1 METLV
6 DATTLSTMGLVET
19 RERLGT
25 IWRAYRTMRRIV
37 RNEKPDLVI
46 LIDFAEFNM
55 ALAGVAHR
63 AGVPVLYYIS
73 PQVWAWRRRRVQ
85 KIARRVSR
93 LAVVF
98 PFEVPLYAGTGVRAD
113 FVGHPLLDQVRV
125 TRDRAATFAAHGLDP
140 AKRLVAL
147 LPGSRS
153 KEMQLLLPPMAEA
166 AARLAARG
174 DCQCTL
180 ALADTL
186 SDADIAVSMR
196 GAALPFPVVR
206 GDTYNLVH
214 ASDAVIVASGTA
226 TLETA
231 LLERPMVIAYRTAPL
246 TYALARRLVSV
257 PFIGMP
263 NLIAG
268 RAIVPELAAG
278 GRDRRSHVH
287 RGRPLPRRPR
297 LRSGDVDGARGA
309 ALDSSA
315 GAAPPNG
322 PPRSPRRCSRERAV
336 RVRDD
341 RCPRPRLRCDVSP
354 PAALSAALRLAVVRE
369 RDAHDAP
376 LQRDDRPPAAA
387 GRARLRRHLRR
398 PQVERAP
405 LSAGGDRAH
414 FPVSRGHELR
424 AELPDGAGRRNASS
438 ATCATR

>member
-1 METLV
+1 MHGADLV
-6 DATTLSTMGLVET
+6 AALRARLPGVRVRGIGGARLRASGMDTIIDAATLSTMGLVEA

-25 IWRAYRTMRRIV
+25 LWRAYRAMRRIV
-37 RNEKPDLVI
+37 RDEKPDLLI

-73 PQVWAWRRRRVQ
+73 PQVWAWRRGRVR

-98 PFEVPLYAGTGVRAD
+98 PFEVPLYAGTGVRTD

-125 TRDRAATFAAHGLDP
+125 TRDRAATFAAHRLDP
-140 AKRLVAL
+140 GKRLVAL

-166 AARLAARG
+166 AGRLAARG
-174 DCQCTL
+174 DCQCAL

-186 SDADIAVSMR
+186 SETDIAVSMR

-231 LLERPMVIAYRTAPL
+231 LLERPMVIVYRTAPL

-268 RAIVPELAAG
+268 RAVVPELLQADATADRMVAEVARYLDDPDYAAAT
-278 GRDRRSHVH
+278 
-287 RGRPLPRRPR
+287 
-297 LRSGDVDGARGA
+297 AR
-309 ALDSSA
+309 AL
-315 GAAPPNG
+315 
-322 PPRSPRRCSRERAV
+322 
-336 RVRDD
+336 
-341 RCPRPRLRCDVSP
+341 
-354 PAALSAALRLAVVRE
+354 AALRSQLGGGGAAE
-369 RDAHDAP
+369 R
-376 LQRDDRPPAAA
+376 AA
-387 GRARLRRHLRR
+387 GIA
-398 PQVERAP
+398 
-405 LSAGGDRAH
+405 
-414 FPVSRGHELR
+414 
-424 AELPDGAGRRNASS
+424 AEMLA
-438 ATCATR
+438 